1 MTPNEIGWARTVE
14 KPIYLREDFHQM
26 AKKKQFVTAAAAF
39 AVAAS
44 AVAPAITADAATKTV
59 RLSSDYVRVGDLDA
73 TLDKTYNGGEI
84 HWYKSSVDL
93 NKLGVFQ
100 TAKGFVKGQGIRV
113 EKRVR
118 VLNHAQEIKP
128 TSEFVFEQG
137 VPVSGIRVQ
146 PVLFADGNEYAKPL
160 SVAGFSTDEVG
171 EFEGT
176 LTYANRAYGVVTKTV
191 KYKVIKST
199 PEVEEV
205 KPVDVNKMEVK
216 FNGKVDSEKATFKLK
231 RGAVVYPVTVK
242 WNEDKSVAT
251 LSTAMELPKGTYTVE
266 VGGLTEEM
274 ISKEVEVM
282 EETVSSL
289 EISSDSVQIA
299 DGNVIRYKVL
309 NQYGTDMEVDSD
321 TAGLAFAGY
330 NVTDKSSVTLN
341 TVANESQIEFS
352 DLDGDGAEV
361 GDVVRV
367 TLTYKGLTAQKNV
380 VVTENAAAGDFE
392 FGEVVIPENQKR
404 IYVGDTNVQIKYSLF
419 DQFGK
424 EIELTPNSTGAGAI
438 STADGVTF
446 TSSNLDVVD
455 PADIDT
461 DAEGNLIFE
470 AGDEEGT
477 ATLTAIINA
486 TGDVATVK
494 VTVAADPAV
503 DRFDVV
509 APSSLVVQGEAMKVK
524 YVAADQYGTA
534 YDLEDFG
541 TAEQSQLTF
550 VSSDTSVVDA
560 SANGDI
566 SFNDDN
572 ELVVTP
578 HGNGDV
584 KISVKIGT
592 KTVATL
598 DLDVQPTAVAQQIT
612 AASFPT
618 VFEVGSSLTLDN
630 DDLTV
635 VDQYGREFEGPI
647 SVSSDTDA
655 VIQDNDNNTI
665 VADAAGTAK
674 LTITVGTKTLDVN
687 VKVINSADI
696 KSYTLESFGTIYAG
710 NTDAYDV
717 TAMLNGVDAEGKKVV
732 LADTAPDFITSS
744 NTSVAKVDNDVEVRG
759 LKEGTATI
767 TAWKDGVKVASASV
781 VVSEE
786 APYAKSVEFSATS
799 IDDAVSADVK
809 SIVDVLDQYGV
820 EITNSTSMYFF
831 GGNEIDSDGNV
842 TDDDDSIDVVETITV
857 VTGNGLS
864 KTADITIN

>member
-1 MTPNEIGWARTVE
+1 
-14 KPIYLREDFHQM
+14 M